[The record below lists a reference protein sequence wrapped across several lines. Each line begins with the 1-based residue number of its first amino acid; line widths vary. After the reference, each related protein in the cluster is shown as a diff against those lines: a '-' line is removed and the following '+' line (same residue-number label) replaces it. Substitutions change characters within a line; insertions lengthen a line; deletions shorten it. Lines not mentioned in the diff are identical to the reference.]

1 MIRITISDGD
11 KAARASIFNQTT
23 ISIGRATGNDIVLR
37 DQVVS
42 SRHGQIRSEG
52 TAVTYE
58 DLETTNGS
66 LLRRQDTITRIDR
79 RLSYKVRLER
89 GDELLLG
96 SKVNPIVL
104 TVDMDED
111 APETHLEAG
120 EAVGQTSTLKVAR
133 AGAVDAVSADLDRE
147 ALLSLQRLS
156 SRLAASL
163 ELDFVLAVLADCVL
177 DAFPKSTHVAVHLLK
192 EGTGE
197 YRSAMERSKVGWVGP
212 QPLSRTVKNRV
223 LVEGEAV
230 LFSQLES
237 GFDASESLLTA
248 QIHTG
253 LCAPLWNGEDTI
265 GFIQVD
271 RRGDRRQQFDARD
284 LGVFAVVAHQ
294 AAFAIERARLHARL
308 KATIEQSVF
317 GLVRTLE
324 AKDHYASGHSQA
336 VGALCQKVAEALG
349 LGREEVETITH
360 AALVHDLGKMGI
372 PDRVLNK
379 NSALAAEERELIK
392 THPETGAEILQ
403 TFGFLSPLVSIVR
416 HHHERWDG
424 RGYPDGLAGTK
435 IPLGAR
441 ILAAV
446 DAYHALVSNRAY
458 RDGTPVAIAAE
469 ELRACS
475 GKQFDPEVVEAVL
488 NVLQGEREQSSGPT

>member
-1 MIRITISDGD
+1 MIRITIAEAD
-11 KAARASIFNQTT
+11 KAARASIFNQSSV
-23 ISIGRATGNDIVLR
+23 SIGRETGNDIVLR

-42 SRHGQIRSEG
+42 SRHGQIRFEDSG
-52 TAVTYE
+52 VTYE
-58 DLETTNGS
+58 DLKTTNGS

-79 RLSYKVRLER
+79 RLAYKVRLER

-96 SKVNPIVL
+96 SKVKPIVL
-104 TVDMDED
+104 TIDMEED
-111 APETHLEAG
+111 TPDAGLEAA
-120 EAVGQTSTLKVAR
+120 ERHRQTTTLRVAR
-133 AGAVDAVSADLDRE
+133 SGDLDAVSADLDRE
-147 ALLSLQRLS
+147 ALLALQKLC

-163 ELDFVLAVLADCVL
+163 ELDFVLAVLAECVL
-177 DAFPKSTHVAVHLLK
+177 DAFPKATHVAVYLL
-192 EGTGE
+192 EEESGE
-197 YRSAMERSKVGWVGP
+197 YRSAIERSKLGWVGP
-212 QPLSRTVKNRV
+212 QPLSRAVKHRV

-230 LFSQLES
+230 AFSELES

-248 QIHTG
+248 QIHAG
-253 LCAPLWNGEDTI
+253 LCAPLWNGEITI

-271 RRGDRRQQFDARD
+271 RRGDRWQQFDARD

-308 KATIEQSVF
+308 KATIEQSVL

-324 AKDHYASGHSQA
+324 AKDRYASGHSQA
-336 VGALCQKVAEALG
+336 VGALCQQVAETLD
-349 LGREEVETITH
+349 LCQEDIQTITH

-379 NSALAAEERELIK
+379 DGALSAEERELIK

-403 TFGFLSPLVSIVR
+403 TFGFLSPLVCIVR

-424 RGYPDGLAGTK
+424 KGYPDGLAGSK

-441 ILAAV
+441 ILAVA
-446 DAYHALVSNRAY
+446 DAYHSLVSNRAY
-458 RDGTPVAIAAE
+458 RHGRAVEIATE
-469 ELRACS
+469 ELRACRGS
-475 GKQFDPEVVEAVL
+475 QFDPEVVDALITLVE
-488 NVLQGEREQSSGPT
+488 SGTNE